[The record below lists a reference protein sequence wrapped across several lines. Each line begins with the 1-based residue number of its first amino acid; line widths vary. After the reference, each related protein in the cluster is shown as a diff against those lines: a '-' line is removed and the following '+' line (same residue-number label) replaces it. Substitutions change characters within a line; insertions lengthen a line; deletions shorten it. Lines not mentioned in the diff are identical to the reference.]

1 MNLYSTFFRLISL
14 MLLLCPVAAFSSNWT
29 SMNGPAGYY
38 SPQFIQYHQGA
49 YYTSS
54 NNNGST
60 GTGIWKSTT
69 NGFNW
74 TDVSAGLPNAYARD
88 FASIGSELFVAC
100 DTGVFKTNNGG
111 STWVAADNGLPD
123 FTNVYEMEIHN
134 SRVYACVYYGNGNVE
149 LFYSQN
155 GSGNWTSTGYTFSF
169 AMIPNHLYSNGN
181 TLWAATTQ
189 GLYKSTDDGVTF
201 NYAGNNIPGSASI
214 GSIVAVGDTAYCGTT
229 NGSYFTTDG
238 GQLWMP
244 INVASIGST
253 LYTYSWKIIGNTV
266 FAGFTNN
273 GIYSCQV
280 GQTNFTMFGTGYTAT
295 NLAWEMATDGNYLF
309 AATPEGIY
317 NCLVSGGA
325 WQQCNGNILR
335 ARTRIAFADYF
346 VVMAGAG
353 TITGLQRTTNQGTSW
368 TSTPLQNQ
376 FRLFNRGLSYNGN
389 IFLPSNTNIHITDDL
404 GLTFTSP
411 TIAPIPN
418 NDIKVYGSS
427 LIACSG
433 NNVVQSFDEGTT
445 WNILGTGIS
454 PSATVYSLGVNGSTI
469 YAGTNTGVFK
479 YDLLSNTWSNY
490 STGLSGPILVRNIE
504 IAGLTVVINGSL
516 GVYKRGPNDSQW
528 IPGALNTNFNDLLY
542 FEGHLYGAGY
552 NGISVSDNSGKTFHD
567 FNDGL
572 PGNAG
577 EAENLYGHMGNLYCG
592 MREFSAWERTVGNE
606 IQLSFGPLD
615 ECAGDSFQIMVY
627 ASGQFNN
634 GNKFLIQLSDAYGDF
649 FNAVN
654 MDSVISTSN
663 QFMLTVRIP
672 ANTPAGSAYRYRV
685 ISDSPYKLG
694 SINPDPLQI
703 RPLLSISTN
712 PSPQSTCDGG
722 DATFSVSANLTNCF
736 YQWQVDINNS
746 GVYTNISNGTTYQ
759 GADTAILNI
768 SNITT
773 AMNGYRYRCIISA
786 ICNSEIS
793 NPALLT
799 VNSLT
804 AIITQPQ
811 NDTVCIGDPVTF
823 TIQAQGAGNSYQWQS
838 SLNGGSFFNISAGSQ
853 HSGVNTST
861 LQLNFT
867 TGINNGMQYRCL
879 VNGCTES
886 AIATL
891 TVNNSP
897 TAFTLPATI
906 PYCAGA
912 DYTFNIS
919 SSAGGL
925 TYQWEE
931 DAGSGFLPLSNDA
944 FHSGVTTVELEL
956 NAIPASFNNYQYR
969 CKIYGDCAPD
979 SAITSISTLQLQST
993 PTVDIQPTG
1002 TTICEGDSVQIITLG
1017 SGSFLNYSW
1026 EVNDGTGWMSIP
1038 PIPPFSGVNTG
1049 TLTIDQP
1056 TSAFDGTQ
1064 YRCKLSGCVNTQVV
1078 TLTVNPTP
1086 VVTAPIIYY
1095 CVFFPPAPLTDATPS
1110 GGTYYSNIIVNNE
1123 IETNM
1128 MTFGQHDYDYIYTDQ
1143 NGCTGIDSNY
1153 IFVVSCGGINEH
1165 SANYQQLDLYPNPA
1179 DQRVTIRTNDI
1190 TAGEGIVHLYNF
1202 SGQLLQQISHPA
1214 GEQEII
1220 LETQQLPAGIY
1231 LITHSSES
1239 RISRGK
1245 LIITH

>member
-1 MNLYSTFFRLISL
+1 
-14 MLLLCPVAAFSSNWT
+14 MLFLCPVTASSSNWT

-54 NNNGST
+54 NTNGSM

-74 TDVSAGLPNAYARD
+74 TEVSAGLPKSYARD

-100 DTGVFKTNNGG
+100 DTGVYKTNNGG
-111 STWVAADNGLPD
+111 ATWTAADNGLPD
-123 FTNVYEMEIHN
+123 FTNVYEMEVHN
-134 SRVYACVYYGNGNVE
+134 NRVYACVFYGNGNVE

-181 TLWAATTQ
+181 TLWAATIQ

-238 GQLWMP
+238 GQMWMP
-244 INVASIGST
+244 INVASIGNP

-280 GQTNFTMFGTGYTAT
+280 GQTNFTQFGTGYTAT

-325 WQQCNGNILR
+325 WQQSNGNILR
-335 ARTRIAFADYF
+335 ARTRIAFADF
-346 VVMAGAG
+346 GVVLAGSG
-353 TITGLQRTTNQGTSW
+353 TITGLQRTANQGTTW

-376 FRLFNRGLSYNGN
+376 FRLFNRGLQYNGK
-389 IFLPSNTNIHITDDL
+389 IFLPSNTNIHISNDL
-404 GLTFTSP
+404 GLTFSSP
-411 TIAPIPN
+411 SVAPLPTY
-418 NDIKVYGSS
+418 DVKVYGSS

-433 NNVVQSFDEGTT
+433 NNVVQSFDEGIT

-454 PSATVYSLGVNGSTI
+454 QQATVYSLGVNGSTI
-469 YAGTNTGVFK
+469 YAGTNNGVFK
-479 YDLLSNTWSNY
+479 YDPLSNTWNNF
-490 STGLSGPILVRNIE
+490 STGLTGPILVKNIE

-516 GVYKRGPNDSQW
+516 GVYKRGPNDTQW
-528 IPGALNTNFNDLLY
+528 LPGAVNSNFNDLLY

-552 NGISVSDNSGKTFHD
+552 NGISVSDNNGKTFQD
-567 FNDGL
+567 FNDGI
-572 PGNAG
+572 PANAG
-577 EAENLYGHMGNLYCG
+577 EAENLFGKDGKLYCG
-592 MREFSAWERTVGNE
+592 MREFSAWSRNVGNE
-606 IQLSFGPLD
+606 IYIQYGPVTV
-615 ECAGDSFQIMVY
+615 CAGDSFPITVF
-627 ASGQFNN
+627 ANGTINN
-634 GNKFLIQLSDAYGDF
+634 GNKFILQLSDAYGDF
-649 FNAVN
+649 YNATN
-654 MDSVISTSN
+654 MDSITSTAN
-663 QFMLTVRIP
+663 QFNLTVRIP
-672 ANTPAGSAYRYRV
+672 ANTPAGATYRYRV
-685 ISDSPYKLG
+685 ISTSPYKLS
-694 SINPDPLQI
+694 SISQDPLNI
-703 RPLLSISTN
+703 YPLVSVTTH
-712 PSPQSTCDGG
+712 PTQQSTCDGG
-722 DATFSVSANLTNCF
+722 EVTYSTAANLTDCF

-746 GVYTNISNGTTYQ
+746 GAYTNINNGTIYQ
-759 GADTAILNI
+759 GADTAILHI

-773 AMNGYRYRCIISA
+773 AMNGYRYRCIISGT
-786 ICNSEIS
+786 CNSETS

-804 AIITQPQ
+804 TIITQPQ

-823 TIQAQGAGNSYQWQS
+823 TVQAQGAGNSYQWQS

-897 TAFTLPATI
+897 TAFTLPANI
-906 PYCAGA
+906 PYCDGA

-931 DAGSGFLPLSNDA
+931 DAGGGFLPLSNDA
-944 FHSGVTTVELEL
+944 FHSGVTTDQLEL
-956 NAIPASFNNYQYR
+956 TSIPASFNNYQYR
-969 CKIYGDCAPD
+969 CKVYGDCTPD
-979 SAITSISTLQLQST
+979 SAITSIATLQLQSS
-993 PTVDIQPTG
+993 PTVSLQPSS
-1002 TTICEGDSVQIITLG
+1002 TTICEGDSIQFITLG
-1017 SGSFLNYSW
+1017 NGNFLNYNW
-1026 EVNDGTGWMSIP
+1026 EVNDGTGWMPIP

-1049 TLTIDQP
+1049 TLTIDQA
-1056 TSAFDGTQ
+1056 TSVFDGTQ
-1064 YRCKLSGCVNTQVV
+1064 YRCNLSGCVSTQVA
-1078 TLTVNPTP
+1078 TLTVNSAP
-1086 VVTAPIIYY
+1086 VVSAPIIYY
-1095 CVFFPPAPLTDATPS
+1095 CTLFPPGPLTDATPP
-1110 GGTYYSNIIVNNE
+1110 GGTYYGNIIVNNE
-1123 IETNM
+1123 IETNLWI
-1128 MTFGQHDYDYIYTDQ
+1128 FGQYAYDYIYTDQ
-1143 NGCTGIDSNY
+1143 NGCTGIESNY
-1153 IFVVSCGGINEH
+1153 IFIVNCGGLNEQ
-1165 SANYQQLDLYPNPA
+1165 SASYHWLDLYPNPT
-1179 DQRVTIRTNDI
+1179 DNRVTIRTNEI
-1190 TAGEGIVHLYNF
+1190 TSGEAIVRLYNF
-1202 SGQLLQQISHPA
+1202 NGQLLQEMTYPA
-1214 GEQEII
+1214 SEQEIG
-1220 LETQQLPAGIY
+1220 LDTQELPPGIY
-1231 LITHSSES
+1231 LITHSTES

-1245 LIITH
+1245 LIITR

>member
-1 MNLYSTFFRLISL
+1 MNIFSTFFRLFSL
-14 MLLLCPVAAFSSNWT
+14 LLLLCPVAASSSNWT

-54 NNNGST
+54 NINGST

-74 TDVSAGLPNAYARD
+74 TDVSAGLPKAYARD

-111 STWVAADNGLPD
+111 STWTAADNGLPD
-123 FTNVYEMEIHN
+123 FTNVYEMEVHN

-149 LFYSQN
+149 LFYTQN
-155 GSGNWTSTGYTFSF
+155 GSGSWISTGYTFSF
-169 AMIPNHLYSNGN
+169 AMIPNQLYSNGN
-181 TLWAATTQ
+181 TLWAATIQ

-238 GQLWMP
+238 GQMWMP
-244 INVASIGST
+244 INVAGIGNP
-253 LYTYSWKIIGNTV
+253 LYTYSWKIVGNTV

-273 GIYSCQV
+273 GIYSCQL

-353 TITGLQRTTNQGTSW
+353 SITGLQRTTNQGTTW

-376 FRLFNRGLSYNGN
+376 FRLFNRGLAHNGN
-389 IFLPSNTNIHITDDL
+389 IFLPSNANVHITDDL

-418 NDIKVYGSS
+418 NDIKVYGNS

-433 NNVVQSFDEGTT
+433 NNVVQSFDDGTT
-445 WNILGTGIS
+445 WNFLGTGI
-454 PSATVYSLGVNGSTI
+454 PPTATVYSLGVNGSTI

-504 IAGLTVVINGSL
+504 IAGLTVVINGSM

-528 IPGALNTNFNDLLY
+528 IPGAFNTNFNDLLY

-567 FNDGL
+567 FNDGM
-572 PGNAG
+572 PDNAG
-577 EAENLYGHMGNLYCG
+577 EAENLYGHEGKLYCG
-592 MREFSAWERTVGNE
+592 MREFSAWSRNVGNE
-606 IQLSFGPLD
+606 INLGYGPVIV
-615 ECAGDSFQIMVY
+615 CAGDSFPMIVY
-627 ASGQFNN
+627 AQGQYNI
-634 GNKFLIQLSDAYGDF
+634 GNKFILQLSDAYGDF

-672 ANTPAGSAYRYRV
+672 ANTPAGSTYRYRV
-685 ISDSPYKLG
+685 ISDSPYRLG
-694 SINPDPLQI
+694 SIGQDPLQI
-703 RPLLSISTN
+703 RPLVSISTN
-712 PSPQSTCDGG
+712 PTPQSTCDGG
-722 DATFSVSANLTNCF
+722 EATFSVSANMTNCF

-746 GVYTNISNGTTYQ
+746 GVYTNITNGTIYQ

-768 SNITT
+768 TNITT
-773 AMNGYRYRCIISA
+773 SMNGYRYRCIISFT
-786 ICNSEIS
+786 CNSVTS

-799 VNSLT
+799 VNSLAT
-804 AIITQPQ
+804 FTTQPQ
-811 NDTVCIGDPVTF
+811 NDTVCIGDPATF
-823 TIQAQGAGNSYQWQS
+823 TALAQGAGNSYQWQS
-838 SLNGGSFFNISAGSQ
+838 SLSGGSFFNIIAGSQ
-853 HSGVNTST
+853 YSGVNTST

-897 TAFTLPATI
+897 TAFTLPAII

-944 FHSGVTTVELEL
+944 FHSGVTTAELEL

-979 SAITSISTLQLQST
+979 SAITSTSTLQLQST
-993 PTVDIQPTG
+993 PTVDIQPTS
-1002 TTICEGDSVQIITLG
+1002 TTICEGDSVQFITVG
-1017 SGSFLNYSW
+1017 SGSFLNYNW
-1026 EVNDGTGWMSIP
+1026 EVNDGTGWQSLP

-1049 TLTIDQP
+1049 TLTIEEP

-1064 YRCKLSGCVNTQVV
+1064 YRCKLSGCVNTQVA

-1095 CVFFPPAPLTDATPS
+1095 CTLFPPGPLTDATPP

-1123 IETNM
+1123 IQTNLM
-1128 MTFGQHDYDYIYTDQ
+1128 IFGQHDYDYIYTDQ

-1153 IFVVSCGGINEH
+1153 IFVVNCGGINEQ
-1165 SANYQQLDLYPNPA
+1165 SATYRWLDLYPNPA

-1202 SGQLLQQISHPA
+1202 SGQLLQQITHSA
-1214 GEQEII
+1214 GEQEIN
-1220 LETQQLPAGIY
+1220 LDTQHLPAGIY

-1245 LIITH
+1245 LIISH